1 MVHFSKIKFV
11 ALLVLSVSFL
21 ASADQNLKIDQIKGK
36 IFGGKNAEPG
46 KWPFYSFLAVKSF
59 LSPSAIISC
68 GSVIIGKKWV
78 VSATHC
84 TFGSPAKNI
93 YAYAGYP
100 TSEFLNYEQNSVARA
115 KYEYPNYDGRT
126 VRNDIVL
133 VELKK
138 NLVFNELV
146 QAIKLP
152 ENNERVPDGSECAI
166 IGYGKTEEDIS
177 RKERMLKVGLIN
189 VISQRQCSSI
199 YGNIIRESNICANDP
214 TASVG
219 ACKGDSGGP
228 LVCFDEDK
236 NEYVLRGVTSFGSP
250 NCGDK
255 NTPEVWTRI
264 TWYLGWI
271 KELMTECD
279 FPAELPVNSYTL
291 STQTKFKVGEVLSV
305 FCKPGF
311 MQSGTA
317 QVECR
322 KNGFFD
328 EIDTR
333 CVEQGFYGDW
343 KIGTC
348 SVTCATGT
356 RMDARECVAG
366 LCGEP
371 LVRVSACRLR
381 PCPEGDDVCA
391 SLSCSNNAVCE
402 KNGKVYECK
411 CLPGF
416 VGDGFSCAI
425 EELGILRSKLK
436 IGL

>member
-1 MVHFSKIKFV
+1 M
-11 ALLVLSVSFL
+11 
-21 ASADQNLKIDQIKGK
+21 
-36 IFGGKNAEPG
+36 
-46 KWPFYSFLAVKSF
+46 
-59 LSPSAIISC
+59 
-68 GSVIIGKKWV
+68 
-78 VSATHC
+78 
-84 TFGSPAKNI
+84 
-93 YAYAGYP
+93 
-100 TSEFLNYEQNSVARA
+100 
-115 KYEYPNYDGRT
+115 
-126 VRNDIVL
+126 

-138 NLVFNELV
+138 DLVFNEFV
-146 QAIKLP
+146 QAIKMP
-152 ENNERVPDGSECAI
+152 ENNERVPVGSECAI

-177 RKERMLKVGLIN
+177 KKERMLKVGLIY
-189 VISQRQCSSI
+189 VISQKQCSSI
-199 YGNIIRESNICANDP
+199 YGSFIRESNICANDP
-214 TASVG
+214 TASIG

-228 LVCFDEDK
+228 LACLDENK

-250 NCGDK
+250 NCGDRD
-255 NTPEVWTRI
+255 TPEVWTRI
-264 TWYLGWI
+264 TWYLDWI

-291 STQTKFKVGEVLSV
+291 STRKKFKVGEVLSV

-328 EIDTR
+328 KIETR

-366 LCGEP
+366 ICDEP
-371 LVRVSACRLR
+371 LVRVSPCRLR

-402 KNGKVYECK
+402 NIDGDYECR

-416 VGDGFSCAI
+416 VGNGFSCAS
-425 EELGILRSKLK
+425 EESAILVRSNLK